1 MPRFKLK
8 NIYVLIPP
16 IVSLVTFIYVVYML
30 IFMNANTISS
40 NLTKFLMYI
49 PIPLSLLL
57 DFIKYLLSPYTI
69 GLLGIA
75 LTSLSIYRGRYSRA
89 AIILT
94 LIYLYNILFSAD
106 IMSSI
111 PLYITGLLVLL
122 ISYNWAR
129 GLYYAPTTI
138 LAGKVKL
145 TFMIVIEYALVYVI
159 TLAFSSWYTM
169 LLSHILYA
177 LPSKLPYP
185 LSTIYSTLMETRI
198 GTLIITIIVFYALL
212 WLINQFTETII
223 LGFTITRDIALSMV
237 RRELSI
243 LAKKLLVIESYGIM
257 DYAASFL
264 VLIPMLPLIFSGI
277 SNVLERFITIRGP
290 AFNLLTYGS
299 IFLIYL
305 IFARII
311 KGIIKSSVEGR
322 FPFRLLLV
330 FSIGLIILV
339 LALYV
344 INGYNPLIVIKE
356 TIIGNGVDYDPL
368 KEYILKFE
376 DRVISIEN
384 YVKYLEQLI
393 KFLIHLIWG

>member
-311 KGIIKSSVEGR
+311 KGIIKSSVEGG
-322 FPFRLLLV
+322 F
-330 FSIGLIILV
+330 
-339 LALYV
+339 
-344 INGYNPLIVIKE
+344 
-356 TIIGNGVDYDPL
+356 
-368 KEYILKFE
+368 
-376 DRVISIEN
+376 
-384 YVKYLEQLI
+384 
-393 KFLIHLIWG
+393 HLDSY